1 MPVPLRSP
9 RESLGG
15 YILLPRLIDK
25 VRLLAKG
32 QLPQVYAANVLGAE
46 FTLDGRFLAF
56 AGLKAEALRQVI
68 VSSRTDEEVLAWI
81 RDHAKPATPIE
92 KRAWAEQIDRYR
104 PDAAL
109 AEYRRRIYQ
118 ELAKRVDVGSLSV
131 LDLIDMDEARLP
143 LRS

>member
-131 LDLIDMDEARLP
+131 LDLIDMDEGRLP

>member
-92 KRAWAEQIDRYR
+92 KRTWAEQIDRYR

-131 LDLIDMDEARLP
+131 LDLIDMDEGRLP

>member
-15 YILLPRLIDK
+15 YILLQRLIDK

-56 AGLKAEALRQVI
+56 TGLKAEALRQVI

>member
-92 KRAWAEQIDRYR
+92 KRTWAEQIDRYR